1 MTPCL
6 STQIVIGT
14 AESGNVAW
22 TKVGAL
28 VGVVDVV
35 LNLEKQTMV
44 TCNKDSV
51 GRFFHET
58 LGELAAKVACQKFN
72 MVWWEVVGWRAKG
85 SGADLLIE
93 RLGGECTAGTN
104 DKENHREVGKVS
116 VRVSVVKREARF
128 VATHVDERIE

>member
-1 MTPCL
+1 VTPCL

-28 VGVVDVV
+28 VGVVDVL

-58 LGELAAKVACQKFN
+58 LGELVVRVACQKFN
-72 MVWWEVVGWRAKG
+72 MVWWVVGGGWWVVLVG
-85 SGADLLIE
+85 GFGWQGQQGGAELLIE
-93 RLGGECTAGTN
+93 RL
-104 DKENHREVGKVS
+104 R
-116 VRVSVVKREARF
+116 R
-128 VATHVDERIE
+128 

>member
-72 MVWWEVVGWRAKG
+72 MVWCGGWLEGQRG

-93 RLGGECTAGTN
+93 
-104 DKENHREVGKVS
+104 
-116 VRVSVVKREARF
+116 
-128 VATHVDERIE
+128 IMY

>member
-28 VGVVDVV
+28 VGVVDVL

-58 LGELAAKVACQKFN
+58 LGELVVRVACQKFN
-72 MVWWEVVGWRAKG
+72 MVLVGGGWWVVG
-85 SGADLLIE
+85 GAGGWQGQQGGAELLIE
-93 RLGGECTAGTN
+93 RL
-104 DKENHREVGKVS
+104 R
-116 VRVSVVKREARF
+116 R
-128 VATHVDERIE
+128 

>member
-28 VGVVDVV
+28 VGVVDVL

-58 LGELAAKVACQKFN
+58 LGELVVRVACQKFN
-72 MVWWEVVGWRAKG
+72 MVWWVVG
-85 SGADLLIE
+85 
-93 RLGGECTAGTN
+93 GGWCWW
-104 DKENHREVGKVS
+104 VWFWL
-116 VRVSVVKREARF
+116 ARS
-128 VATHVDERIE
+128 TRRR